1 MFCIKIILS
10 SINFNEKHTQNF
22 KFLHNTDFLRRYDFS
37 ILTLGKKVVAANKIL
52 LQKGF
57 CAEME
62 KYTRYK
68 ELYMSLPLINKQFMK
83 QGLAITIAT
92 MKMNVTH
99 ATTEPQEI
107 QQLGTDLNALFF
119 NEKKRAQI
127 VVL

>member
-1 MFCIKIILS
+1 
-10 SINFNEKHTQNF
+10 
-22 KFLHNTDFLRRYDFS
+22 
-37 ILTLGKKVVAANKIL
+37 
-52 LQKGF
+52 
-57 CAEME
+57 ME

-107 QQLGTDLNALFF
+107 QQLGTVLNALFF
-119 NEKKRAQI
+119 NEKEKGTDSRVMTMACYS
-127 VVL
+127 L

>member
-1 MFCIKIILS
+1 
-10 SINFNEKHTQNF
+10 
-22 KFLHNTDFLRRYDFS
+22 
-37 ILTLGKKVVAANKIL
+37 VAANKIL

-107 QQLGTDLNALFF
+107 QQFGTDLNALFF
-119 NEKKRAQI
+119 NEKEKGTDSRVMTMACYS
-127 VVL
+127 L

>member
-1 MFCIKIILS
+1 
-10 SINFNEKHTQNF
+10 
-22 KFLHNTDFLRRYDFS
+22 
-37 ILTLGKKVVAANKIL
+37 
-52 LQKGF
+52 
-57 CAEME
+57 ME

>member
-1 MFCIKIILS
+1 
-10 SINFNEKHTQNF
+10 
-22 KFLHNTDFLRRYDFS
+22 
-37 ILTLGKKVVAANKIL
+37 
-52 LQKGF
+52 
-57 CAEME
+57 ME

-119 NEKKRAQI
+119 NEKEKGTDSRVMTMACYSLWNLNP
-127 VVL
+127 V

>member
-1 MFCIKIILS
+1 
-10 SINFNEKHTQNF
+10 
-22 KFLHNTDFLRRYDFS
+22 
-37 ILTLGKKVVAANKIL
+37 
-52 LQKGF
+52 
-57 CAEME
+57 ME

-119 NEKKRAQI
+119 NEKKRVQI
-127 VVL
+127 VVLWRWLVTVFEI